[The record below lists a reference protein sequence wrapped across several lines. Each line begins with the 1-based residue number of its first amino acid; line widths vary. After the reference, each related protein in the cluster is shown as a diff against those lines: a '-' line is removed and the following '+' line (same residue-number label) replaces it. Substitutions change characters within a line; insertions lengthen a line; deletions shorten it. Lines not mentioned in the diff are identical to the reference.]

1 MKSIKLR
8 TYIAGLTAAILVA
21 AISVTHAKTAKPLLH
36 GKHWVAITGKPLGA
50 SAGARIFYQGGN
62 AVDATCAML
71 AATSTMWDV
80 LSWGGE
86 TQALIYNPHTRE
98 VIGVNALGDR
108 KSVV

>member
-1 MKSIKLR
+1 MSMIGRRL
-8 TYIAGLTAAILVA
+8 AGFFASLALMFSAAA
-21 AISVTHAKTAKPLLH
+21 GADTQKPILH

-80 LSWGGE
+80 WAG
-86 TQALIYNPHTRE
+86 AAR
-98 VIGVNALGDR
+98 R
-108 KSVV
+108 RR